1 MFYTKQMNDW
11 KEAFHMFN
19 QVSIGTAPM
28 LHSINSFMKDLN
40 KFYTRDKTIQNPL
53 TIQKQPPEV
62 FYKRRCS

>member
-40 KFYTRDKTIQNPL
+40 KFYTRDKTSTP
-53 TIQKQPPEV
+53 
-62 FYKRRCS
+62 

>member
-40 KFYTRDKTIQNPL
+40 KFYTRDKLVHLNNIEAATRGVL
-53 TIQKQPPEV
+53 
-62 FYKRRCS
+62 